1 MEAQMMTIELE
12 DLQGLLENMDRD
24 KRPKKAK
31 TLKNYISSFRIGT
44 FPPMNPHNILR
55 EMEQRDWIFIGM
67 NGEVIYN
74 F

>member
-1 MEAQMMTIELE
+1 METQMMTIGLE
-12 DLQGLLENMDRD
+12 DLHELLEGMDRD

-31 TLKNYISSFRIGT
+31 TLKNYINT
-44 FPPMNPHNILR
+44 FYIVNEAQVNTHNILR